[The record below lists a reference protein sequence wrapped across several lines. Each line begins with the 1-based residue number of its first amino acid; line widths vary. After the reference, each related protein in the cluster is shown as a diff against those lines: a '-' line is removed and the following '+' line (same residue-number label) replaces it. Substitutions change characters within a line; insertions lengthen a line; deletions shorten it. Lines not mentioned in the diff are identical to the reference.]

1 MRNGIM
7 SNYPIPLSLEFNSQD
22 TANIICSYLEKN
34 HQDSILKTILNI
46 DLSFIDYRAQSS
58 NYFIINDVEYV
69 GDNNYILYQKINYYI
84 YNLCKDMDI
93 DDDYETSINFTLNNG
108 LLVFDIIDCERN
120 ISDEI

>member
-1 MRNGIM
+1 MRNCYM
-7 SNYPIPLSLEFNSQD
+7 SNYPIPLRLELNNQD
-22 TANIICSYLEKN
+22 TANIICSYLENN
-34 HQDSILKTILNI
+34 HQDHTLKSILNL

-58 NYFIINDVEYV
+58 NYFIINDVEYI
-69 GDNNYILYQKINYYI
+69 GDNNYILYYKINYYI

-120 ISDEI
+120 TSDEL

>member
-1 MRNGIM
+1 M
-7 SNYPIPLSLEFNSQD
+7 SNYPIPLRLEFNSQD
-22 TANIICSYLEKN
+22 TANIICSYLENN
-34 HQDSILKTILNI
+34 HQDHTLKSILNL

-58 NYFIINDVEYV
+58 NYFIINDVEYI
-69 GDNNYILYQKINYYI
+69 GDNNYILYYKINYYI

-120 ISDEI
+120 TSDEL

>member
-1 MRNGIM
+1 M

-58 NYFIINDVEYV
+58 NYFIINDVEYI
-69 GDNNYILYQKINYYI
+69 GDNNYILYYKINYYI

>member
-1 MRNGIM
+1 MIKNTHLYNIVFSRDDYM
-7 SNYPIPLSLEFNSQD
+7 EVLMKLE
-22 TANIICSYLEKN
+22 N

-58 NYFIINDVEYV
+58 NYFIINDVEYI
-69 GDNNYILYQKINYYI
+69 GDNNYILYYKINYYI

>member
-1 MRNGIM
+1 MFVGKK
-7 SNYPIPLSLEFNSQD
+7 IPQIREILTSESAWEEMTCIRTFLEN
-22 TANIICSYLEKN
+22 N
-34 HQDSILKTILNI
+34 HQDHTLKSILNL

-58 NYFIINDVEYV
+58 NYFIINDVEYI
-69 GDNNYILYQKINYYI
+69 GDNNYILYYKINYYI

-120 ISDEI
+120 TSDEL